1 MLSRIY
7 RKLVNRR
14 KESERVPLALRVQT
28 TDSDGQA
35 IEMISEDISETGIRL
50 HFKEWTIADL
60 LGQREEIP
68 LEVFMEAEVPPVKL
82 QARLVWAFNAGQGGS
97 VCGWQF
103 LEFKGRSL
111 RRFRNFI
118 GRTEGGDLDEEG

>member
-7 RKLVNRR
+7 RKLANRR
-14 KESERVPLALRVQT
+14 KESDRVPLSLRVQT
-28 TDSDGQA
+28 MNTDGQA
-35 IEMISEDISETGIRL
+35 VEMMSEDISETGIRL
-50 HFKEWTIADL
+50 HFQEWTIADF

-68 LEVFMEAEVPPVKL
+68 LEVFMEPEVPPVKL
-82 QARLVWAFNAGQGGS
+82 QARLVWAFNAGPGGS
-97 VCGWQF
+97 VSGWQF

-118 GRTEGGDLDEEG
+118 GRKEGGDVDNEG

>member
-7 RKLVNRR
+7 RKLANRR
-14 KESERVPLALRVQT
+14 KESDRVPLSLRVQT
-28 TDSDGQA
+28 MNTDGQA
-35 IEMISEDISETGIRL
+35 VEMMSEDISETGIRL
-50 HFKEWTIADL
+50 HFQEWTIADF

-68 LEVFMEAEVPPVKL
+68 LEVFMEPEVPPVKL
-82 QARLVWAFNAGQGGS
+82 QARLVWAFNAGPGGS
-97 VCGWQF
+97 VSGWQF

-118 GRTEGGDLDEEG
+118 GRKEGGDVDN

>member
-1 MLSRIY
+1 M
-7 RKLVNRR
+7 
-14 KESERVPLALRVQT
+14 
-28 TDSDGQA
+28 
-35 IEMISEDISETGIRL
+35 MSEDISETGIRL
-50 HFKEWTIADL
+50 HFQQWTIADF

-68 LEVFMEAEVPPVKL
+68 LEVFMEPEVPPVKL

-97 VCGWQF
+97 VSGWQF

-118 GRTEGGDLDEEG
+118 GRKEEENGDDGG